1 MIRSMTG
8 FGRAETTW
16 GKRKVAL
23 EIKALNSKQ
32 LDLVLRLPNEFRTV
46 EFELRN
52 MLAERLQR
60 GKIDLTVN
68 VESNG
73 VNGQMIQPEAAREA
87 WRQLEQLSFELG
99 KPLPQ
104 DVFSLLVR
112 FPGFFASSEPEAVDA
127 FVEPLRVAL
136 SEAIIALDQF
146 RQREGQV
153 LKADLLSH
161 LEQIVSLL
169 DQTEPFESQRIE
181 QVKARLSKNL
191 TEFASQQKFDQ
202 NRFEQELIY
211 YLEKL
216 DITEEK
222 VRLRQHCTYFAETI
236 DEDFAGKKLAF
247 IAQEMGREIN
257 TMGSKANDASIQR
270 LVVQMKDELEK
281 IKEQLFNVL

>member
-1 MIRSMTG
+1 MTG

-68 VESNG
+68 LESNG

-127 FVEPLRVAL
+127 FVEPLREAL

>member
-60 GKIDLTVN
+60 GKIDLTIN

-181 QVKARLSKNL
+181 QIKTRLSKNL
-191 TEFASQQKFDQ
+191 TEFATQQKFDQ

>member
-1 MIRSMTG
+1 MTG
-8 FGRAETTW
+8 FGRTETSW
-16 GKRKVAL
+16 GQRKVTL

-32 LDLVLRLPNEFRTV
+32 LDLVLRLPNEFRTA

-52 MLAERLQR
+52 MVAERLQR

-68 VESNG
+68 IESAAA
-73 VNGQMIQPEAAREA
+73 NGQMIQLEAAREA
-87 WRQLEQLSFELG
+87 YRQLEQLSFELA

-112 FPGFFASSEPEAVDA
+112 FPGFFATTEPEAADA
-127 FVEPLRVAL
+127 FLPQLREAL
-136 SEAIIALDQF
+136 SEALDALDNF
-146 RQREGQV
+146 RQREGAV
-153 LKADLLSH
+153 LKTDLLAH
-161 LEQIVSLL
+161 LEQIVQLL
-169 DQTEPFESQRIE
+169 SQTEPFESRRIE
-181 QVKARLSKNL
+181 QVRQRLAKNL
-191 TEFASQQKFDQ
+191 AEFASQQKFDQ

-222 VRLRQHCTYFAETI
+222 VRLRQHCSYFAETI

>member
-68 VESNG
+68 LESNG

-127 FVEPLRVAL
+127 FVEPLREAL

>member
-112 FPGFFASSEPEAVDA
+112 FPGFFASSEPEALDA
-127 FVEPLRVAL
+127 FVEPLREAL

-181 QVKARLSKNL
+181 QVRARLSKNL

>member
-8 FGRAETTW
+8 FGRAETNW

-32 LDLVLRLPNEFRTV
+32 LDLVLRIPNEFRTV
-46 EFELRN
+46 EFDLRN
-52 MLAERLQR
+52 LLAEKLQR

-68 VESNG
+68 VESSG
-73 VNGQMIQPEAAREA
+73 VNGQMIQAEAAREA

-112 FPGFFASSEPEAVDA
+112 FPGFFASSEPEAIDA
-127 FVEPLRVAL
+127 FAGPLRDAL
-136 SEAIIALDQF
+136 SEAMQALDSF
-146 RQREGQV
+146 RIREGQV
-153 LKADLLSH
+153 LKQDLLSRV
-161 LEQIVSLL
+161 EQIVSLL

-181 QVKARLSKNL
+181 QVKNRLSKNL
-191 TEFASQQKFDQ
+191 IEFANQQKFDQ

-222 VRLRQHCTYFAETI
+222 VRLRQHCTYFVETI

-281 IKEQLFNVL
+281 VKEQLFNVL

>member
-8 FGRAETTW
+8 FGRAETNW

-68 VESNG
+68 VESNV
-73 VNGQMIQPEAAREA
+73 VNGQMIQLEAAREA

-112 FPGFFASSEPEAVDA
+112 FPGFFASSEPDALDA
-127 FVEPLRVAL
+127 FLEPLRNAL
-136 SEAIIALDQF
+136 AEAIDALDQF

-153 LKADLLSH
+153 LKSDLLSH
-161 LEQIVSLL
+161 LEQIVKLL
-169 DQTEPFESQRIE
+169 NQTEPFENQRIE
-181 QVKARLSKNL
+181 QVKVRLSKNL
-191 TEFASQQKFDQ
+191 AEFASQQKFDQ

>member
-16 GKRKVAL
+16 GRRKVAL

-46 EFELRN
+46 EFDLRN

-73 VNGQMIQPEAAREA
+73 VNGQMIQTEAAREA

-127 FVEPLRVAL
+127 FIGPLRDAL
-136 SEAIIALDQF
+136 AEATDALDQF

-153 LKADLLSH
+153 LRADLLSH
-161 LEQIVSLL
+161 LYQIVDLL

-181 QVKARLSKNL
+181 QVKQRLSKNL
-191 TEFASQQKFDQ
+191 AEFASQQKFDQ

-216 DITEEK
+216 DIAEEK
-222 VRLRQHCTYFAETI
+222 VRLRQHCSYFAETI
-236 DEDFAGKKLAF
+236 DEDYAGKKLAF

>member
-1 MIRSMTG
+1 MTG

>member
-68 VESNG
+68 VESNV
-73 VNGQMIQPEAAREA
+73 VNGQMIQLEAAREA

-127 FVEPLRVAL
+127 FMEPLRDAL
-136 SEAIIALDQF
+136 SKAIIALDQF

-169 DQTEPFESQRIE
+169 EQTEPFESQRIE

>member
-1 MIRSMTG
+1 MTG
-8 FGRAETTW
+8 FGRAETYW

-23 EIKALNSKQ
+23 DIKSLNSKQ
-32 LDLVLRLPNEFRTV
+32 LDLVIRLPNEFRTI

-52 MLAERLQR
+52 MVAERLQR

-68 VESNG
+68 IESN
-73 VNGQMIQPEAAREA
+73 VATGQMIQVEAAREA

-99 KPLPQ
+99 RPLPN
-104 DVFSLLVR
+104 DVFSLLIR

-127 FVEPLRVAL
+127 FVVPLRQAL
-136 SEAIIALDQF
+136 SQAIDALDDF
-146 RQREGQV
+146 RMREGQV
-153 LKADLLSH
+153 LKVELLGH
-161 LEQIVSLL
+161 LEQILSLL
-169 DQTEPFESQRIE
+169 DQTEPYENQRIE
-181 QVKARLSKNL
+181 QVKQRLSKNL
-191 TEFASQQKFDQ
+191 AEFITQQKFDQ

-222 VRLRQHCTYFAETI
+222 VRLRQHCAYFAETI
-236 DEDFAGKKLAF
+236 NEDFAGKKLSF

-257 TMGSKANDASIQR
+257 TMGSKANDAAIQR
-270 LVVQMKDELEK
+270 LVVQMKDGLEK

>member
-1 MIRSMTG
+1 MTG

-112 FPGFFASSEPEAVDA
+112 FPGFFASSEPEALDA
-127 FVEPLRVAL
+127 FVEPLREAL

-181 QVKARLSKNL
+181 QVRARLSKNL

>member
-8 FGRAETTW
+8 FGRAETSW
-16 GKRKVAL
+16 GKRKVAI

-32 LDLVLRLPNEFRTV
+32 LDLVLRLPNEFKAV
-46 EFELRN
+46 EFDLRN
-52 MLAERLQR
+52 LLAERLQR
-60 GKIDLTVN
+60 GKIDLTIT

-87 WRQLEQLSFELG
+87 WKQLEQLSFELG

-104 DVFSLLVR
+104 DVYSLLIR
-112 FPGFFASSEPEAVDA
+112 FPGFFASSEPEALDA
-127 FVEPLRVAL
+127 FVEPLRDAL
-136 SEAIIALDQF
+136 AEAIMALDSF
-146 RQREGQV
+146 RIREGQM
-153 LKADLLSH
+153 LKSDLISH
-161 LEQIVSLL
+161 VEQIVSFLN
-169 DQTEPFESQRIE
+169 QTEPFESQRIE
-181 QVKARLSKNL
+181 QVKLRLSKNL
-191 TEFASQQKFDQ
+191 AEFVDHHKFDQ

-222 VRLRQHCTYFAETI
+222 VRLRQHCTYFIETI